1 MHLMV
6 KLEAHEPQCSTDK
19 QFRAI
24 KKTYTKLYTSSS
36 DIRLY
41 VPAKN
46 QLCNPYFTFDKEYMG
61 HHFKN
66 YFL

>member
-6 KLEAHEPQCSTDK
+6 KLKAHEPQCSTDK

-24 KKTYTKLYTSSS
+24 KKLAQSY
-36 DIRLY
+36 IP
-41 VPAKN
+41 VEKN
-46 QLCNPYFTFDKEYMG
+46 QLCNPYFTFDKEYVG
-61 HHFKN
+61 HHCKN

>member
-1 MHLMV
+1 MV

-24 KKTYTKLYTSSS
+24 KKLTQSYIPVVQIK
-36 DIRLY
+36 RLY